1 MPLDSVDPTA
11 GRVPRLFL
19 RWETL
24 WRYAMPHAPND
35 QPSLANRD
43 GSLVSA
49 GYVMY
54 SDARDLVEFDAAVIP
69 MFTSLRSAH
78 PGLMLGI
85 VAAPD
90 TLLGSRFLRLMERC
104 HELGV
109 GTVVEIRGHWTL
121 PMIELFVAGRPTY
134 LRVGPDLT
142 SGISIVPE
150 QFRAVAALADYL
162 RNTGVPLVA
171 RGLSS
176 LGDLDA
182 LRVAGVE
189 LVHRSESMLELDDA
203 LFGDESNQLPSLR
216 MRDQP

>member
-1 MPLDSVDPTA
+1 MSLDSVDPTA

-19 RWETL
+19 RWESM
-24 WRYAMPHAPND
+24 WRHVMPHAPND
-35 QPSLANRD
+35 QASLANRE
-43 GSLVSA
+43 GALVQA

-69 MFTSLRSAH
+69 LLTKLREAH

-85 VAAPD
+85 VAEPD

-104 HELGV
+104 HELNV
-109 GTVVEIRGHWTL
+109 RTVVEIRGHWTL
-121 PMIELFVAGRPTY
+121 PMLELFVAGRPTF

-142 SGISIVPE
+142 SGISMVPE
-150 QFRAVAALADYL
+150 QFRAVVALADYL

-171 RGLSS
+171 RGVTAP
-176 LGDLDA
+176 GDLDA

-189 LVHRSESMLELDDA
+189 LVHRGESMLELDDA
-203 LFGDESNQLPSLR
+203 LFGDAMNPLPSLR